1 MEEGPAECGGEAG
14 AHFRVTWELAKT
26 QISGPHPRPL
36 IQEAWGKARELAF
49 LTGVQVTLMM
59 LI

>member
-14 AHFRVTWELAKT
+14 AHFRITWEFSKT

-49 LTGVQVTLMM
+49 FQVSR
-59 LI
+59 